1 MHAHWKTP
9 LQALALLLALAA
21 ALQCKPSVQSFD
33 AETNAALAEF
43 FVRAAHHSGRKVAVF
58 DGDGTVLG
66 QVPHYLADECMYE
79 FAQKNPA
86 KHPDVIARIKPQS
99 NVSLPYVRGR
109 VQFFAGE
116 TMEGLRDI
124 GDDCFRR
131 NYADKIYPQM
141 KELIAV
147 LHKHD
152 FEVWIITA
160 SPEALYQKFLSREL
174 GIPTTRIL
182 GVKSVVN
189 GGIVTDEMIEPV
201 PQDEGKRLA
210 IETFVQARP
219 LMAGGNSRGD
229 REMIEHSS
237 DFKLIVNP
245 DPAKPANGEPS
256 VEDLAREGK
265 WHIVRIR
272 DVEESG
278 FPGISGK
285 AFGVR
290 KNKAHDVP

>member
-1 MHAHWKTP
+1 MRCLRFAR
-9 LQALALLLALAA
+9 LLAFTLVLAA

-33 AETNAALAEF
+33 AETNRALSEF
-43 FVRAAHHSGRKVAVF
+43 FARTANHSGRKVAVF
-58 DGDGTVLG
+58 DGDGTVVG

-86 KHPDVIARIKPQS
+86 KHPDVIRRIKPQS
-99 NVSLPYVRGR
+99 NVSMPYVRGR

-116 TMEGLRDI
+116 TMESLRDI

-131 NYADKIYPQM
+131 YYAGKIYPQM
-141 KELIAV
+141 RELVSV

-160 SPEALYQKFLSREL
+160 SPEALYQRFLSREL

-182 GVKSVVN
+182 GVKSVVKD
-189 GGIVTDEMIEPV
+189 GIVTDQMIEPV

-219 LMAGGNSRGD
+219 LLAGGNSRGD
-229 REMIEHSS
+229 AEMINFSS
-237 DFKLIVNP
+237 DFKIIVNP
-245 DPAKPANGEPS
+245 DPSKPANGDPS
-256 VEDLAREGK
+256 VEDLAREGN

-272 DVEESG
+272 DVEEPG
-278 FPGISGK
+278 FPGISSK
-285 AFGVR
+285 VFGVR
-290 KNKAHDVP
+290 KNKTNDVP

>member
-1 MHAHWKTP
+1 MKRLTFVFVLLGLIYCKPAVHGFDEKTNED
-9 LQALALLLALAA
+9 LAA
-21 ALQCKPSVQSFD
+21 FLQRTENHQ
-33 AETNAALAEF
+33 
-43 FVRAAHHSGRKVAVF
+43 GRKVAVF

-86 KHPDVIARIKPQS
+86 KHPGVIERIKPQS

-116 TMEGLRDI
+116 SMESLREI

-131 NYADKIYPQM
+131 NYSGKIYPQM
-141 KELIAV
+141 KELVSI

-174 GIPTTRIL
+174 RIPTTRIL
-182 GVKSVVN
+182 GVKSVVRD
-189 GGIVTDEMIEPV
+189 GIVTDEMIEPV
-201 PQDEGKRLA
+201 PQDEGKKLA

-219 LMAGGNSRGD
+219 LLAGGNSRGD
-229 REMIEHSS
+229 REMIQYSS

-245 DPAKPANGEPS
+245 DSARPAEGGPS
-256 VEDLAREGK
+256 VEEMAREDQ
-265 WHIVRIR
+265 WHVVRIR
-272 DVEESG
+272 DVEEPG

-285 AFGVR
+285 VFGVR

>member
-1 MHAHWKTP
+1 MRCLRFAR
-9 LQALALLLALAA
+9 LLAFTLVLAA

-33 AETNAALAEF
+33 AETNAALSGF
-43 FVRAAHHSGRKVAVF
+43 FARTANHSGRKVAVF
-58 DGDGTVLG
+58 DGDGTVVG

-99 NVSLPYVRGR
+99 NVSMPYVRGR

-116 TMEGLRDI
+116 TMESLRDI

-131 NYADKIYPQM
+131 NYAGKIYPQM
-141 KELIAV
+141 RELVSV

-182 GVKSVVN
+182 GVKSVVKD
-189 GGIVTDEMIEPV
+189 GIVTDQMIEPV

-219 LMAGGNSRGD
+219 LLAGGNSRGD
-229 REMIEHSS
+229 AEMINFSS
-237 DFKLIVNP
+237 DFKIIVNP
-245 DPAKPANGEPS
+245 DPSKPANGDPS

-272 DVEESG
+272 DVEEPG
-278 FPGISGK
+278 FPGISSK
-285 AFGVR
+285 VFGVR
-290 KNKAHDVP
+290 KNKTNDVP

>member
-1 MHAHWKTP
+1 MRCLRFAR
-9 LQALALLLALAA
+9 LLAFTLVLAA

-33 AETNAALAEF
+33 AETNAALSEF
-43 FVRAAHHSGRKVAVF
+43 FARTANHSGRKVAVF
-58 DGDGTVLG
+58 DGDGTVVG

-86 KHPDVIARIKPQS
+86 KHPDVIARIRPQS
-99 NVSLPYVRGR
+99 NVSMPYVRGR
-109 VQFFAGE
+109 VQFFAEE
-116 TMEGLRDI
+116 TMESLRDI

-131 NYADKIYPQM
+131 NYAGKIYPQM
-141 KELIAV
+141 RELVGV

-182 GVKSVVN
+182 GVKSVVKD
-189 GGIVTDEMIEPV
+189 GIVTDQMIEPV

-219 LMAGGNSRGD
+219 LLAGGNSRGD
-229 REMIEHSS
+229 AEMINFSS
-237 DFKLIVNP
+237 DFKIIVNP
-245 DPAKPANGEPS
+245 DPSKPANGDAS
-256 VEDLAREGK
+256 VEDLAREGN

-272 DVEESG
+272 DVEEPG
-278 FPGISGK
+278 FPGISSK
-285 AFGVR
+285 VFGVR
-290 KNKAHDVP
+290 KNKTNDVP

>member
-1 MHAHWKTP
+1 MRH
-9 LQALALLLALAA
+9 LLLAFLIAV
-21 ALQCKPSVQSFD
+21 LIQCKPAVRGFD
-33 AETNAALAEF
+33 EKTNQDLAAFLD
-43 FVRAAHHSGRKVAVF
+43 RTQNHPGRKVAVF

-86 KHPDVIARIKPQS
+86 KHPDVIGRIKPQS

-116 TMEGLRDI
+116 SMEALRDI

-131 NYADKIYPQM
+131 NYAGKIYPQM
-141 KELIAV
+141 KELVSI

-182 GVKSVVN
+182 GVKSVVQD
-189 GGIVTDEMIEPV
+189 GIVTDQMIEPV
-201 PQDEGKRLA
+201 PQDEGKRFA

-219 LMAGGNSRGD
+219 LLAGGNSRGD
-229 REMIEHSS
+229 REMIQYSS
-237 DFKLIVNP
+237 DFKIIVNP
-245 DPAKPANGEPS
+245 DSARPAEGGPS
-256 VEDLAREGK
+256 VEEMAKEDN
-265 WHIVRIR
+265 WHVVRIR
-272 DVEESG
+272 DVEEPG
-278 FPGISGK
+278 FPGISSK
-285 AFGVR
+285 NFGVR
-290 KNKAHDVP
+290 KNKTHDVP